1 MGFDLYGLN
10 PKIKEGSVEPK
21 RPDWNTATEA
31 EKDEYYSAMDIFEE
45 QNKGFYFRNNVWW
58 WRRLA
63 DFVMTETGV
72 VDEKDADNWHEN
84 GGHQVSQQ
92 EEEQIANQ
100 LEYLIS
106 TGRVQE
112 YAKEVQEKISRAEET
127 NKKVQEKFDKLHEK
141 AIAETNDKGII
152 PRDYPEHLKAEW
164 NSLWEEKDN
173 NENYLLS

>member
-1 MGFDLYGLN
+1 MGFDLYSTG
-10 PKIKEGSVEPK
+10 KHKSDTGE
-21 RPDWNTATEA
+21 
-31 EKDEYYSAMDIFEE
+31 
-45 QNKGFYFRNNVWW
+45 YFRNNVWW

-63 DFVMTETGV
+63 DFVITETGV

-92 EEEQIANQ
+92 EAEQIANQ
-100 LEYLIS
+100 LEYLIA

-173 NENYLLS
+173 NENYPFALENVKQFIAFCRESNGFRIC